1 MSTSHCPNCGTEV
14 HYGFNACPGC
24 RASLEYGA
32 PVWTGPLWIAR
43 GVGIGVATESW
54 GIAFAI
60 ALCGALATAH
70 IMRRHIRAAH
80 ATVAPSRV

>member
-1 MSTSHCPNCGTEV
+1 M
-14 HYGFNACPGC
+14 
-24 RASLEYGA
+24 
-32 PVWTGPLWIAR
+32 
-43 GVGIGVATESW
+43 GVGIGVATDSW
-54 GIAFAI
+54 GIAFTI

>member
-32 PVWTGPLWIAR
+32 PVWTGPLWIAM
-43 GVGIGVATESW
+43 GAGIGAATGSW
-54 GIAFAI
+54 GIGFMI

-70 IMRRHIRAAH
+70 IMRQHIRAAR
-80 ATVAPSRV
+80 ATAAPSRV

>member
-32 PVWTGPLWIAR
+32 PVWTGPLWIAM
-43 GVGIGVATESW
+43 GAGIGAAMGSW
-54 GIAFAI
+54 GIVTI

-70 IMRRHIRAAH
+70 IMRRHIRAAR
-80 ATVAPSRV
+80 ATAAPSRV